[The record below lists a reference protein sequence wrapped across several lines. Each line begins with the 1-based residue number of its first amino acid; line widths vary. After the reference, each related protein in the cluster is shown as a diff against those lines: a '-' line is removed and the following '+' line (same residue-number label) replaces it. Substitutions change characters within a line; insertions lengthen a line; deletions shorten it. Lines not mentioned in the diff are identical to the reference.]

1 MTYENELPGWLTC
14 AKRKESAMTTKH
26 RSRRRRLHA
35 GLILELALMLALAA
49 LLPRGG
55 KRK

>member
-1 MTYENELPGWLTC
+1 MTYESGLPGWLAC
-14 AKRKESAMTTKH
+14 AKRKESATTTKR

-49 LLPRGG
+49 LLPRGE

>member
-1 MTYENELPGWLTC
+1 MTCETELPGWLTA
-14 AKRKESAMTTKH
+14 AKPKETNTPQRPA
-26 RSRRRRLHA
+26 RRARRPHA
-35 GLILELALMLALAA
+35 GMILELALLLALSA

>member
-1 MTYENELPGWLTC
+1 MTCENELPGWLATASAKAP
-14 AKRKESAMTTKH
+14 AKRTP
-26 RSRRRRLHA
+26 RRARRPHA
-35 GLILELALMLALAA
+35 GLLLELALLLVLSA

>member
-1 MTYENELPGWLTC
+1 MTYESGLPGWLAC
-14 AKRKESAMTTKH
+14 AKRKETTTATK
-26 RSRRRRLHA
+26 RCSRRRRLHA
-35 GLILELALMLALAA
+35 GIILELALMLALAA

>member
-1 MTYENELPGWLTC
+1 MTCESELPGWLTA
-14 AKRKESAMTTKH
+14 AKPKETNTPQRAP
-26 RSRRRRLHA
+26 RRARRPHA
-35 GLILELALMLALAA
+35 GMILELALLLALSA

>member
-1 MTYENELPGWLTC
+1 MTYESGLPGWLAC
-14 AKRKESAMTTKH
+14 AKRKAAAKPTKRPSH
-26 RSRRRRLHA
+26 RRRLHA
-35 GLILELALMLALAA
+35 GLILELALLLALTA